1 MTPADDTTIDVGS
14 WFRTLVRNWWVILA
28 LVVLGAVV
36 GGVVTMLTP
45 KEYSATS
52 SVYIGQTTD
61 ALGQAMAGL
70 NSNPKAA
77 TQLLASQALLDQA
90 AQATG
95 MGMKPGRLRRETTVE
110 TPSQTIKTTVSAVN
124 IVVITVTDTKK
135 VRATAAANALAD
147 ALVAKLSP
155 SVEAK
160 VTLLEQ
166 QLADGQKAEAAA
178 TARSNVSQAAITAIA
193 KGGGTAAEKAAIAA
207 ALADAKVQ
215 ADAIARGTGLTI
227 TGVLSVSASVSPY
240 GPVPLG
246 IVAPALGMDTT
257 GSTPAQPPVVA
268 QESLTAF
275 LRALQDL
282 TGDPKWAQP
291 APAAIESIP
300 LDQIPAHMAATA
312 AKRPSTPA

>member
-1 MTPADDTTIDVGS
+1 MTPAEDTTIDVGS
-14 WFRTLVRNWWVILA
+14 WFKTLLRNWWVILA

-95 MGMKPGRLRRETTVE
+95 MKMTSSRLRRETTVE
-110 TPSQTIKTTVSAVN
+110 TPSQTIKTSVSAVN

-147 ALVAKLSP
+147 TLVAKLSP

-166 QLADGQKAEAAA
+166 QLAQGSKAEAAA
-178 TARSNVSQAAITAIA
+178 TARSNASQAAITAIA
-193 KGGGTAAEKAAIAA
+193 KGGGTAAEKAAAA
-207 ALADAKVQ
+207 APYVAVSQAAASELATWQVADQATALRLEVAKTVEMPQILHVAKVPDSPSGPSRTLNV
-215 ADAIARGTGLTI
+215 AAGALAGLVV
-227 TGVLSVSASVSPY
+227 GV
-240 GPVPLG
+240 
-246 IVAPALGMDTT
+246 IVAFVRRRVRGA
-257 GSTPAQPPVVA
+257 
-268 QESLTAF
+268 
-275 LRALQDL
+275 
-282 TGDPKWAQP
+282 
-291 APAAIESIP
+291 
-300 LDQIPAHMAATA
+300 
-312 AKRPSTPA
+312 

>member
-1 MTPADDTTIDVGS
+1 MTPAEDTTIDVGS
-14 WFRTLVRNWWVILA
+14 WFKTLLRNWWVILA

-95 MGMKPGRLRRETTVE
+95 MKMTSSRLRRETTVE
-110 TPSQTIKTTVSAVN
+110 TPSQTIKTSVSAVN

-147 ALVAKLSP
+147 TLVAKLSP

-166 QLADGQKAEAAA
+166 QLAQGSKAEAAA
-178 TARSNVSQAAITAIA
+178 TARSNASQAAITAIA
-193 KGGGTAAEKAAIAA
+193 KGGGTAAEKAAAA
-207 ALADAKVQ
+207 APYVAVSQAAASELATWQVADQATALRLEVAKTVEVPQILHVAKVPDSPSGPSRTLNV
-215 ADAIARGTGLTI
+215 AAGALAGLVV
-227 TGVLSVSASVSPY
+227 GV
-240 GPVPLG
+240 
-246 IVAPALGMDTT
+246 IVAFVRRRVRGA
-257 GSTPAQPPVVA
+257 
-268 QESLTAF
+268 
-275 LRALQDL
+275 
-282 TGDPKWAQP
+282 
-291 APAAIESIP
+291 
-300 LDQIPAHMAATA
+300 
-312 AKRPSTPA
+312 

>member
-193 KGGGTAAEKAAIAA
+193 KGGGTAAEKAAAA
-207 ALADAKVQ
+207 APYVAVSQAAASELATLQVADQATALRLEVAKTVEMPQILHVAKVPDSPSGPSRTLNV
-215 ADAIARGTGLTI
+215 AAGALAGLVV
-227 TGVLSVSASVSPY
+227 GV
-240 GPVPLG
+240 
-246 IVAPALGMDTT
+246 IVAFVRRRVRGA
-257 GSTPAQPPVVA
+257 
-268 QESLTAF
+268 
-275 LRALQDL
+275 
-282 TGDPKWAQP
+282 
-291 APAAIESIP
+291 
-300 LDQIPAHMAATA
+300 
-312 AKRPSTPA
+312 

>member
-1 MTPADDTTIDVGS
+1 MTPSDDTTIDVGS
-14 WFRTLVRNWWVILA
+14 WFRTLLHNWWVILA

-77 TQLLASQALLDQA
+77 TQLLASQALLDEA

-95 MGMKPGRLRRETTVE
+95 MGMKPSKLRRETTVE

-135 VRATAAANALAD
+135 VRAAAAANALAN

-166 QLADGQKAEAAA
+166 QLAQGTRAEAAA
-178 TARSNVSQAAITAIA
+178 TARSNASQAAIMAIA
-193 KGGGTAAEKAAIAA
+193 KGGGTAAEKAAASAPYVAVSQAA
-207 ALADAKVQ
+207 ASELATLQVADQATALRLEVAKTVEMPQILHVAKVPDSPSGPSRTLNV
-215 ADAIARGTGLTI
+215 AAGALAGLVV
-227 TGVLSVSASVSPY
+227 GV
-240 GPVPLG
+240 
-246 IVAPALGMDTT
+246 IVAFVRRRVRGA
-257 GSTPAQPPVVA
+257 
-268 QESLTAF
+268 
-275 LRALQDL
+275 
-282 TGDPKWAQP
+282 
-291 APAAIESIP
+291 
-300 LDQIPAHMAATA
+300 
-312 AKRPSTPA
+312 

>member
-1 MTPADDTTIDVGS
+1 MTAADDTTIDVGS
-14 WFRTLVRNWWVILA
+14 WFTTLLRNWWVILA

-36 GGVVTMLTP
+36 GGVLTMLTP

-95 MGMKPGRLRRETTVE
+95 MKMTSSRLRRETTVE

-135 VRATAAANALAD
+135 LRATAAANALAN

-160 VTLLEQ
+160 VILLEQ
-166 QLADGQKAEAAA
+166 QLAEGTKAEAAA
-178 TARSNVSQAAITAIA
+178 TARSNVSQAAILAIA
-193 KGGGTAAEKAAIAA
+193 KGGGSAAEKAVSAAPYVAVSQAA
-207 ALADAKVQ
+207 ASELATLQVADQATALRLEVAKTVEMPQLLHVAKVPDSPSGPSRTLNV
-215 ADAIARGTGLTI
+215 AAGALAGLVV
-227 TGVLSVSASVSPY
+227 GV
-240 GPVPLG
+240 
-246 IVAPALGMDTT
+246 IVAFVRRRVRGA
-257 GSTPAQPPVVA
+257 
-268 QESLTAF
+268 
-275 LRALQDL
+275 
-282 TGDPKWAQP
+282 
-291 APAAIESIP
+291 
-300 LDQIPAHMAATA
+300 
-312 AKRPSTPA
+312 